1 MCGRLASS
9 ADERL
14 RKDPI
19 GREPMHHPW
28 YQVLILITSASPQDL
43 HRPGGLDKAGNS
55 TEVPSGSTRKSG
67 EDPDD
72 GAGGPSRTKHTICG
86 SRGKSVG
93 RPDETKVTP
102 TPFRVILTVRLSARS
117 TVFRLDASRP
127 TFSRYHRIDRLRSDT
142 NMTTSGVVGAAV
154 VHGASSAIA
163 RLVAHSIQAHVIK
176 TKADL
181 DRALDLSYRAVM
193 VHEPSHRR
201 EAI

>member
-1 MCGRLASS
+1 VLAARNGRRPAKEL
-9 ADERL
+9 L
-14 RKDPI
+14 
-19 GREPMHHPW
+19 
-28 YQVLILITSASPQDL
+28 DL
-43 HRPGGLDKAGNS
+43 HRLGELEKAGNS

-67 EDPDD
+67 EDPSD

-117 TVFRLDASRP
+117 TAFRLDASRP

-154 VHGASSAIA
+154 VHGPSSAIA
-163 RLVAHSIQAHVIK
+163 RLEAHSIQANVIK
-176 TKADL
+176 TKAEL
-181 DRALDLSYRAVM
+181 VRAMDLSYRAVM